1 MLVIVASTRVIPK
14 EIEETT
20 IQETTGIGTQK
31 MTEETSRKVMEKET
45 TGETLHMIGA
55 IVGDH
60 IQEDPIL
67 EDPSQEKEETDPHLT
82 EIHEENLNSVAWQE
96 NSGESAKKEVKTESL
111 TLLHNLKIGLEAL
124 KFGLP

>member
-20 IQETTGIGTQK
+20 IQETTGIGTPK

-60 IQEDPIL
+60 IQKIPFSKIPVKRRKKQIPI
-67 EDPSQEKEETDPHLT
+67 
-82 EIHEENLNSVAWQE
+82 
-96 NSGESAKKEVKTESL
+96 
-111 TLLHNLKIGLEAL
+111 
-124 KFGLP
+124 